1 MKDQRIPHLR
11 RTLEDLMESLDA
23 TARLSRWDSKE
34 AAPEPLR
41 ESAAKLGERL
51 CAANRL
57 AAAKFVGAAQV
68 VASLAG
74 MSGAIKR
81 LDAAYVQYRH
91 RVEAR
96 PSERDAAGVALDE
109 ELGGVK
115 AEVEGLIG
123 AERLRV
129 S

>member
-11 RTLEDLMESLDA
+11 RMLEELIESLDA
-23 TARLSRWDSKE
+23 TARLSRWDGE
-34 AAPEPLR
+34 EPAPEPLR
-41 ESAAKLGERL
+41 ESAAKLGDRL

-57 AAAKFVGAAQV
+57 ASAKFVGAPPV
-68 VASLAG
+68 VACLAG

-91 RVEAR
+91 RIDSK
-96 PSERDAAGVALDE
+96 PSDRDAAGVALDE

-115 AEVEGLIG
+115 AEVEGLN
-123 AERLRV
+123 
-129 S
+129 

>member
-11 RTLEDLMESLDA
+11 RTLEELMESLDA
-23 TARLSRWDSKE
+23 TARLSRWDSRE
-34 AAPEPLR
+34 TAPEPLR
-41 ESAAKLGERL
+41 ESAAKLGDRL

-57 AAAKFVGAAQV
+57 ATAKFVGAAQV

-74 MSGAIKR
+74 ISGAIKR

-91 RVEAR
+91 RIDAR
-96 PSERDAAGVALDE
+96 PAERDAAGVALDE

-115 AEVEGLIG
+115 AQVEGL
-123 AERLRV
+123 A
-129 S
+129 